1 MGERDAVAAR
11 PDPFATDHTK
21 LRIDRDGEG
30 SRVRARELGGRLVR
44 KPAAETTTSQ
54 RSSPWLD
61 VRTAAPLSSMDADSI
76 LQPPKKRTPSSSS
89 AARPSSDTRA
99 LVAAVATSCGGGSHS
114 SAGQGSA
121 ADFIRQVTTQFSRGQ
136 SGPLWDA
143 LHPVDQAVVTR
154 ARYMGC
160 KSNSGF
166 DLTKFKVLQTYPDTI
181 DIAGT
186 ATPSTAVSVRVAAD
200 DGITT
205 ATMHAVRIEGTWR
218 WVLSQADYTAYK
230 HGKCPSS

>member
-1 MGERDAVAAR
+1 VARRADGCAAFVDGRRLDLAATEETHSELVERGAPVVGHAR
-11 PDPFATDHTK
+11 TRRGRRDL
-21 LRIDRDGEG
+21 LRR
-30 SRVRARELGGRLVR
+30 R
-44 KPAAETTTSQ
+44 
-54 RSSPWLD
+54 
-61 VRTAAPLSSMDADSI
+61 
-76 LQPPKKRTPSSSS
+76 
-89 AARPSSDTRA
+89 
-99 LVAAVATSCGGGSHS
+99 SHS